1 MGIRFYPFLSDL
13 SILTHLIMQFQENKS
28 TLEVQPKNKQK
39 ITKIWKTAFILL
51 AITVVEFIMAFTMD
65 RGLLLYFLFM
75 ALTIWKAKYIM
86 MEFMHLGEEA
96 KPLFYSII
104 VPLIFLVWLVIALM
118 KEGSMIFDVRWL

>member
-1 MGIRFYPFLSDL
+1 M
-13 SILTHLIMQFQENKS
+13 LIQENKS
-28 TLEVQPKNKQK
+28 TLEVQPRDEEKVK
-39 ITKIWKTAFILL
+39 KIWKTAGILL

-65 RGLLLYFLFM
+65 RGFILYFLFIV
-75 ALTIWKAKYIM
+75 LTIWKAKYIM

-118 KEGSMIFDVRWL
+118 KEGSEIFLMRW

>member
-1 MGIRFYPFLSDL
+1 
-13 SILTHLIMQFQENKS
+13 MQIQENNS
-28 TLEVQPKNKQK
+28 TLNVLPRDNEK
-39 ITKIWKTAFILL
+39 IKKIWKTAGILL

-65 RGLLLYFLFM
+65 RGLILYFLFI

-86 MEFMHLGEEA
+86 MEFMHLGDEA

-118 KEGSMIFDVRWL
+118 KEGSDIFILRW